1 MGDAPESTG
10 PNSGGAGKR
19 VLRLIVLLAII
30 AAAVWFGG
38 KALGLWGVEV
48 PSEPVIYGN
57 VEIREAELGFRIPGR
72 IERVLVD
79 EGDLIQPGQLLA
91 ELDTQPMRDSIAGAD
106 ALVAQA
112 DAEISR
118 DRAGSR
124 PQEVRSAEAA
134 VASAQTALNE
144 AQRQFDRRASLL
156 DRGFISRAD
165 YETAQATRDA
175 ARARLQDARATLS
188 LSREGTRTE
197 DRQASLARRE
207 AAVAERRSMQT
218 NLSDAELRAPEA
230 GQVLTRAR
238 EAGSIINP
246 GDTVLTIALTQPV
259 RVRAYIAETQLPSI
273 KPGMKASISV
283 DGSDVILPATVGF
296 ISPSAEFTPR
306 TVQTEELRADLVYR
320 VRLTV
325 EDPKGTLRQGQP
337 VTVRLNSSKSA
348 E

>member
-1 MGDAPESTG
+1 MGDVTK
-10 PNSGGAGKR
+10 NSGGTGKR
-19 VLRLIVLLAII
+19 FLRLVVLLSVIAVAI
-30 AAAVWFGG
+30 WFGG
-38 KALGLWGVEV
+38 KALGLWGAVA
-48 PSEPVIYGN
+48 PADPVIYGN

-79 EGDLIQPGQLLA
+79 EGGLIEPGQLLA
-91 ELDTQPMRDSIAGAD
+91 ELDTRPMRDRIAGAE

-124 PQEVRSAEAA
+124 PQEVRSSEAA

-144 AQRQFDRRASLL
+144 AQRQFERRASLL
-156 DRGFISRAD
+156 ERGFISRAD
-165 YETAQATRDA
+165 YYTAEATRDA

-188 LSREGTRTE
+188 LSKEGARTE
-197 DRQASLARRE
+197 DRQASVARRE

-218 NLSDAELRAPEA
+218 DLSDAELRAPEA
-230 GQVLTRAR
+230 GQVLTRVR

-259 RVRAYIAETQLPSI
+259 RVRAYIAQSQLPKI
-273 KPGMKASISV
+273 KPGMKASIVV
-283 DGSDVILPATVGF
+283 DGSDVVLPATVGF
-296 ISPSAEFTPR
+296 ISPTAEFTPR

-337 VTVRLNSSKSA
+337 VTVRLKSAKSA

>member
-1 MGDAPESTG
+1 MGDATE
-10 PNSGGAGKR
+10 NSGGTGKR
-19 VLRLIVLLAII
+19 AFRLVILLAIV

-38 KALGLWGVEV
+38 KALGYWGAEA

-57 VEIREAELGFRIPGR
+57 VEIREAELGFRIAGR

-79 EGDLIQPGQLLA
+79 EGDLIEPGQLLA
-91 ELDTQPMRDSIAGAD
+91 ELDTRPMQDRIAGAE

-134 VASAQTALNE
+134 VASAQTSLAE
-144 AQRQFDRRASLL
+144 AQRQFSRRASLL

-165 YETAQATRDA
+165 YDTAEATRDS
-175 ARARLQDARATLS
+175 ARARLQDARAALS
-188 LSREGTRTE
+188 LAKEGTRTE
-197 DRQASLARRE
+197 DREASLARRE

-218 NLSDAELRAPEA
+218 DLADAELRAPEA

-238 EAGSIINP
+238 EAGAIINP

-259 RVRAYIAETQLPSI
+259 RIRAYVAETQLPKI

-283 DGSDVILPATVGF
+283 DGSDVVLPATVGF

-337 VTVRLNSSKSA
+337 VTVRLNSVKPA